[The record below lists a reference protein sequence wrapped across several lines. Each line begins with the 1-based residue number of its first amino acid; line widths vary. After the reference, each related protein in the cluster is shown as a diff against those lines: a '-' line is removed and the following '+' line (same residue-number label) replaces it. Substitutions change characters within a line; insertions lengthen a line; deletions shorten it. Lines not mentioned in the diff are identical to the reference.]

1 MNYLYLIT
9 IFSLLFE
16 LVAAQHEDG
25 DLSFGIVLLL
35 GLIGIGV
42 CCSALVACN
51 AYVSRPRRV
60 NGIRRVRGIRR

>member
-1 MNYLYLIT
+1 MKYVFFIT
-9 IFSLLFE
+9 LLSVLLQ

-35 GLIGIGV
+35 GFVGTAV

-51 AYVSRPRRV
+51 VYVSRPRR
-60 NGIRRVRGIRR
+60 R